1 MPSATL
7 LENIKSHIIDLK
19 NTQVL
24 LSLFYFFNMLYNYSK
39 IVLYDL
45 SDI

>member
-24 LSLFYFFNMLYNYSK
+24 LSLFYFCNVQTN
-39 IVLYDL
+39 IV
-45 SDI
+45 

>member
-7 LENIKSHIIDLK
+7 LENIKSHLIDLK

-24 LSLFYFFNMLYNYSK
+24 LLLFYIFN
-39 IVLYDL
+39 V
-45 SDI
+45 